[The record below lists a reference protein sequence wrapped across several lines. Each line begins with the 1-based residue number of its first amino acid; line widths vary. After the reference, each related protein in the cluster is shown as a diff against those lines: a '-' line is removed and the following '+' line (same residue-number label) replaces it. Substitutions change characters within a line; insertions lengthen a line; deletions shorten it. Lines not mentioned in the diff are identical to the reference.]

1 LFSSPEKSAVCLI
14 LDQPSRRNF
23 YRHSNSVLTELSR
36 GLEAT
41 CSHHSTL
48 SLDSP
53 PPLSAIRATSIYS
66 IVSSERVETEQ
77 LSPLRSLC
85 CGMRTLFPTTSELVR
100 QMPSQTIKSRK
111 EPPFAT
117 EDLSLRTLVSRGTT
131 EDLLLLP
138 QSGSHGR
145 KAQLHRPKCE
155 TPGFIHKTR
164 ASFSSHS
171 IQRWR
176 GSSVAFAS

>member
-1 LFSSPEKSAVCLI
+1 MAFTAANSPTAQQPFGPLNQQDKLLGPVLFSSPEKSAVCLI

-36 GLEAT
+36 GLEAA

-111 EPPFAT
+111 EPPSQQKT
-117 EDLSLRTLVSRGTT
+117 SR
-131 EDLLLLP
+131 
-138 QSGSHGR
+138 
-145 KAQLHRPKCE
+145 
-155 TPGFIHKTR
+155 
-164 ASFSSHS
+164 
-171 IQRWR
+171 
-176 GSSVAFAS
+176 